1 VFEVKLGL
9 VVSVVEPETVFNA
22 LRLANFSARQGDS
35 VKVFLLGRGVELDQI
50 QDGRFDV
57 RAQARA
63 LLAAGGELLACGT
76 CLKLRN
82 SQGSELCP
90 ISTMKDLYELVRD
103 SDRVV
108 TF

>member
-1 VFEVKLGL
+1 MKLGM
-9 VVSVVEPETVFNA
+9 VVSVVEAETVFNV
-22 LRLANFSARQGDS
+22 LRLANFSVGQGDS
-35 VKVFLLGRGVELDQI
+35 VKVFLLGQGVELDQI
-50 QDGRFDV
+50 KDARFDV
-57 RAQARA
+57 HAQART
-63 LLAAGGELLACGT
+63 LVDAGGEILACGT

-90 ISTMKDLYELVRD
+90 MSTMKDLYELVRD